1 MAEPILGDCIAWETE
16 EKVCIC
22 YSVQDHILQ
31 VSLPS
36 ESSKEGGRRDGE
48 PERRKEKMRG
58 KTQEMERDRRE
69 PAPDTFERQATP
81 QFPR

>member
-58 KTQEMERDRRE
+58 KTQEM
-69 PAPDTFERQATP
+69 
-81 QFPR
+81 